1 MMVSNHDWA
10 LNAVKATTDVIY
22 RYLNGKPLNRT
33 ERQFVAMLLLRV
45 GSLPEGYKPI
55 VRKEDETN
63 GSDTSEAPTV

>member
-55 VRKEDETN
+55 VRKEDES
-63 GSDTSEAPTV
+63 GADPSEAPPV